1 MKSQQLERS
10 AAEDRPS
17 EMAERIARFAPA
29 DGIHATA
36 IDNLILVRASAP
48 YNPVPAVYEPSVC
61 VVAQGSKRVMLGDE
75 VYVYDST
82 THIVASIDLPVSSA
96 VIEASVE
103 RPYLCLVLRLDPKE
117 LASLLLQTDLP
128 PPANASARGLYLAK
142 TDAQM
147 ADAMLR
153 LLRLLDTP
161 EDVPTLAPLAER
173 EILYR
178 LLKGEEGWRLRQLV
192 AAHGHAR
199 RIAKAVEWLK
209 IHFAEPLRVE
219 DLAVL
224 IGMSTSSFH
233 EHFKLVT
240 AMSPL
245 QYQKQL
251 RLQEARRLLLGDVQD
266 AATAGHRVGYE
277 SPSQFSREYSRLFGA
292 SPAADARRM
301 RSGLVA
307 AAGTD

>member
-1 MKSQQLERS
+1 MAQL
-10 AAEDRPS
+10 
-17 EMAERIARFAPA
+17 IARFAA
-29 DGIHATA
+29 SDGIHATA
-36 IDNLILVRASAP
+36 IERLILVRTSAP
-48 YNPVPAVYEPSVC
+48 YKPVPVVYEPCVC
-61 VVAQGSKRVMLGDE
+61 IVAQGKKRVLLGEE
-75 VYVYDST
+75 VFVYDAT
-82 THIVASIDLPVSSA
+82 TYIVTSIDLPVSGA
-96 VIEASVE
+96 VIEASPE
-103 RPYLCLVLRLDPKE
+103 RPYLCLVLRLDWKE
-117 LASLLLQTDLP
+117 LASLLVHADLP
-128 PPANASARGLYLAK
+128 PPAGAPARGLYLAK
-142 TDAQM
+142 TDTPM
-147 ADAMLR
+147 IDAMLR

-161 EDVPTLAPLAER
+161 EDIPTLAPLAER

-178 LLKGEEGWRLRQLV
+178 LLKGEEGWRLRQMV
-192 AAHGHAR
+192 AAQGQAR
-199 RIAKAVEWLK
+199 RIAKAIEWLK
-209 IHFAEPLRVE
+209 AHFSQPLRVE
-219 DLAVL
+219 ELAGR

-292 SPAADARRM
+292 TPAADARRM

-307 AAGTD
+307 AETG